1 MNLTVISV
9 NYLNAPIEILEKCS
23 SNKDDITDFLSGTI
37 GTIFFQE
44 MVVISTCNRTE
55 WVFVSPD
62 PKKAIDLLISRIKDK
77 TNISE
82 SILVK
87 NMTVFQDFDAMSHL
101 FQVVCGLK
109 SMVLGENEILTQVKE
124 SYATSMEFGATSA
137 YLNKLFQLL
146 IATGKEVRSTTQIS
160 KGAHSISSIAIE
172 AIKEL
177 DPMFTN
183 KPILLIGAGVMIQ
196 RALAKLN
203 SMGHE
208 KLCIANRTMSKAE
221 SLASVYSNLTV
232 IPYASIKR
240 ELEQFSTIYI
250 GIHSTK
256 YLFTV
261 EDLKYLKTKKIIAD
275 VSLPRCIDPACESLP
290 NIQSVS
296 VDKLESV
303 AKQTIKNREAV
314 IPHVQA
320 CIRVAISE
328 LNDWL
333 SYRDESFEWVN
344 KRVFG

>member
-1 MNLTVISV
+1 MNLTVINI
-9 NYLNAPIEILEKCS
+9 NYLNAPIDILEKCS
-23 SNKDDITDFLSGTI
+23 CNKDDITDYLSSTVGSL
-37 GTIFFQE
+37 FFQE
-44 MVVISTCNRTE
+44 MVIISTCNRTE
-55 WVFVSPD
+55 WVFVSPE
-62 PKKAIDLLISRIKDK
+62 PKKAINVLMSKIKEK

-82 SILVK
+82 SILRK
-87 NMTVFQDFDAMSHL
+87 HMLFYQDFEAMSHL

-109 SMVLGENEILTQVKE
+109 SMVLGENEILTQIKE
-124 SYATSMEFGATSA
+124 SYATCMEFGATQA

-146 IATGKEVRSTTQIS
+146 IATGKEARSITNIS

-172 AIKEL
+172 AIKKL
-177 DPMFTN
+177 DPSFIN

-196 RALAKLN
+196 RALAKLS
-203 SMGHE
+203 SMGHNQ
-208 KLCIANRTMSKAE
+208 LWIANRTMSKAE
-221 SLASVYSNLTV
+221 SLSTLYPNLTV

-240 ELEQFSTIYI
+240 ELEKFSTIYI
-250 GIHSTK
+250 GINSTK
-256 YLFTV
+256 YLLTFN
-261 EDLKYLKTKKIIAD
+261 DLKYLKSNKIIAD